1 VGLAGERS
9 KESVFFGFW
18 ALKEKNVQPLQNFK
32 NQDAR
37 HSFEN
42 KRSEFGGAVIT
53 GLDVASD
60 KVEACV

>member
-9 KESVFFGFW
+9 KESVFFSFW
-18 ALKEKNVQPLQNFK
+18 AIKGANVQHLQNFK
-32 NQDAR
+32 NQDTC

-42 KRSEFGGAVIT
+42 KRTEFGGAVIT